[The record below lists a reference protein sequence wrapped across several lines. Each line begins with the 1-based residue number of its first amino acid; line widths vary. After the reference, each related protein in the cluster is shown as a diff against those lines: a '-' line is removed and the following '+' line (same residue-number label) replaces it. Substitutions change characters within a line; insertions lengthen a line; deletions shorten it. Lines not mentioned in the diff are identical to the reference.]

1 MNFNVDIPV
10 RIVSGCGCLKQNGA
24 ELVVGKRAA
33 IVCGAHGAAASGALG
48 DVCDILTEAHVEY
61 LIFDKITEN
70 PPLAICFDGGQAV
83 HAFGADFVIGIG
95 GGSSLDAAKA
105 VAAFAANPEIE
116 PEQLFDDTALTSLPL
131 PLVLIPT
138 TAGTGS
144 EANPYAVM
152 TLPDGLRKRSF
163 KHRGAWARVAFLDPA
178 YTYSLPHRNTV
189 SCALDAFAHGL
200 ESYMSPKANALAKM
214 MAMYAMRGI
223 WDVLTRY
230 PETFDADM
238 RETLLYCSCAAG
250 IAISVT
256 GTGFPHPLGYPL
268 TLIDGIPHG
277 AACAVFDGDYIE
289 YNERTEEGRQR
300 MSEIYASLGTT
311 PRIMK
316 EYLPALS
323 EVDLSLTADQIAEH
337 VELVCGAKN
346 YSNSPYIITKD
357 EMIEIYNKHFLK
369 SVQKGNKKSCSSN

>member
-1 MNFNVDIPV
+1 MSFNINIPV
-10 RIVSGCGCLKQNGA
+10 KIISGRGCLQDNAAALIQGH
-24 ELVVGKRAA
+24 RAV

-48 DVCDILTEAHVEY
+48 DVCRVLDDAQVGY
-61 LIFDKITEN
+61 MIFDKVTEN
-70 PPLAICFDGGQAV
+70 PPLATCFDGGQAA

-95 GGSSLDAAKA
+95 GGSSLDSAKA
-105 VAAFAANPEIE
+105 IAAFAANPGIE
-116 PEQLFDDTALTSLPL
+116 PEQLFDSSALNSPLL

-163 KHRGAWARVAFLDPA
+163 NHPGAWARVAFLDPA
-178 YTYSLPHRNTV
+178 YTDSLPHRATV

-200 ESYMSPKANALAKM
+200 ESYMSPKSTELSSM

-230 PETFDADM
+230 PENFDAEM

-277 AACAVFDGDYIE
+277 AACAIFDGDYIE
-289 YNERTEEGRQR
+289 YNERTEVGKEKMRR
-300 MSEIYASLGTT
+300 IYDELHTT
-311 PRIMK
+311 GRIMR

-323 EVDLSLTADQIAEH
+323 EVELELDADEIAAH
-337 VELVCGAKN
+337 VELICGAKN
-346 YSNSPYIITKD
+346 YANSPYVITKN
-357 EMIEIYNKHFLK
+357 EMIEIYSKHFLK
-369 SVQKGNKKSCSSN
+369 SAQKGKHKNNA

>member
-1 MNFNVDIPV
+1 MKFNIELPV
-10 RIVSGCGCLKQNGA
+10 KIISGRGCLN
-24 ELVVGKRAA
+24 ENSSSLILGKRAV
-33 IVCGAHGAAASGALG
+33 IVCGGHGAAASGALG
-48 DVCDILTEAHVEY
+48 DVCDILIEANIEY
-61 LIFDKITEN
+61 FIFDRITEN
-70 PPLAICFDGGQAV
+70 PPLATCFDGGRAAS
-83 HAFGADFVIGIG
+83 AFGADFVIGIG

-105 VAAFAANPEIE
+105 VSAFAANPAIE
-116 PEQLFDDTALTSLPL
+116 PEQLFDASAITSPPL
-131 PLVLIPT
+131 PLALIPT

-144 EANPYAVM
+144 EANPYAVI

-163 KHRGAWARVAFLDPA
+163 VHPGAWAAVSFLDPD
-178 YTYSLPHRNTV
+178 YTNSLPHYNTV

-200 ESYMSPKANALAKM
+200 ESYLSPKANEFSSM

-230 PETFDADM
+230 PEHFDSDM

-289 YNERTEEGRQR
+289 YNERTELGLQR
-300 MSEIYASLGTT
+300 MQQIYSALGTT
-311 PRIMK
+311 SRIMK

-323 EVDLSLTADQIAEH
+323 EVELSLTAEQIAEH
-337 VELVCGAKN
+337 VELICNAKN
-346 YSNSPYIITKD
+346 YTNSPYVITKD
-357 EMIEIYNKHFLK
+357 EMIEIYTKHFLK
-369 SVQKGNKKSCSSN
+369 SLQKRRHINA